1 MNRNIYKPVKRL
13 FQWVTLLLAALL
25 ILPSTAGV
33 INIQVGFEYVAAEGV
48 EDVVLDT
55 EFDFVRLLDSAP
67 TKAFGFANNTAVAT
81 TFEDVLNGPTQDA
94 GYLRMNAS
102 ASTNESVNFVM
113 TGNSNVDG
121 MAEIMYM
128 ADTISSGDEF
138 RLNFTLNATYAEYDY
153 DNFAVGNDAGVATI
167 WYKDE
172 ATDQANTTLTMTDQT
187 FYADIWYVFTIYW
200 NANYTV
206 DVEWR
211 WKSNFTLCDSK
222 HITDANLDSFANI
235 TLMNLSN
242 VNANAGVN
250 AYSIEYLYYANSDTS
265 FDYGQTATTT
275 SWSPTPPPDQEH
287 MLKLR
292 KASLDADVG
301 ADQRNMSGGDN
312 LSAAL
317 GTEFFGTVPASLTAT
332 LYDNN
337 SAYDTKDIKYVSAM
351 TPEENETY
359 KHEQAWAWG
368 WGDNIETTVLDDLR
382 LQIYDDK
389 DDGYIVDYRITSVW
403 ISLDFS
409 DALQDAVQ
417 EDFWEGIE
425 DTDADI
431 EAMWPFD
438 KADGTAISGDQ
449 DDIKKAVKDA
459 LSNTRENSFGLLC
472 GVFDEAGDIVDSGT
486 GSRDASAFGFGDGS
500 SGISSAPFTMV
511 NAAIGS
517 LVDGV
522 STLLFDAQSFLT
534 NSDGQLNGNPFSLVA
549 GGTVGKM
556 MIFVIIFVVFILLV
570 IFEMKTGIF
579 KEWFNKLSGKKSGS
593 RTI

>member
-1 MNRNIYKPVKRL
+1 
-13 FQWVTLLLAALL
+13 
-25 ILPSTAGV
+25 
-33 INIQVGFEYVAAEGV
+33 
-48 EDVVLDT
+48 
-55 EFDFVRLLDSAP
+55 
-67 TKAFGFANNTAVAT
+67 
-81 TFEDVLNGPTQDA
+81 
-94 GYLRMNAS
+94 
-102 ASTNESVNFVM
+102 
-113 TGNSNVDG
+113 
-121 MAEIMYM
+121 MYM

-167 WYKDE
+167 WYKSD
-172 ATDQANTTLTMTDQT
+172 ATPQVNTTLTMTDQT
-187 FYADIWYVFTIYW
+187 FYADVWYTFTVYW
-200 NANYTV
+200 NTNYTV
-206 DVEWR
+206 DVEWY

-222 HITDANLDSFANI
+222 HITDASLDSFANI

-250 AYSIEYLYYANSDTS
+250 AYSIEYIYYADSDTT

-275 SWSPTPPPDQEH
+275 SWSPVAPPDQEH

-301 ADQRNMSGGDN
+301 ADKRNMSGGDN

-317 GTEFFGTVPASLTAT
+317 GTEYFGTVPASLTAT

-337 SAYDTKDIKYVSAM
+337 SAYDTKDIKYTAAM

-368 WGDNIETTVLDDLR
+368 WGDNLEKTVLDDLR
-382 LQIYDDK
+382 LQIYDDE

-403 ISLDFS
+403 VTIDFS

-425 DTDADI
+425 GTDADI

-486 GSRDASAFGFGDGS
+486 GGRDASAFGFGDGS
-500 SGISSAPFTMV
+500 SGISSAVFTMT
-511 NAAIGS
+511 NAAIGA
-517 LVDGV
+517 LVDGLN
-522 STLLFDAQSFLT
+522 SLLFDANTFVT
-534 NSDGQLNGNPFSLVA
+534 NSLGQLVTDPFSLA
-549 GGTVGKM
+549 SGGTVGKM
-556 MIFVIIFVVFILLV
+556 MIWVIIFVVFILLI
-570 IFEMKTGIF
+570 IFEVRTKIF
-579 KEWFNKLSGKKSGS
+579 SEWFNKLFGKKSGS
-593 RTI
+593 KTI